1 MKTLLAAINS
11 QYIHSNLAVWYLK
24 ACCNADCGE
33 VEVAEY
39 NINDSLESILSDIYL
54 KEPDNVAF
62 SCYIWNIEFVRKLT
76 ADLRKIL
83 PGLKIILGGP
93 EVSYDQA
100 EILQENQGVDYIL
113 AGEAEL
119 PFAYLLKRLNG
130 LKLSGEEENGL
141 KLSLTAADITDAA
154 GTEKAISAQFGLCRI
169 ENLEG
174 IPSPY
179 TDDMLA
185 ANKGK
190 IVYFETSR
198 GCPYSCSYC
207 LSSTISGLRY
217 FSIDRVKRDLDRLM
231 GSEVRQIK
239 FVDRTFNAS
248 KSRSHEIFS
257 YIIENAPKP
266 ENNRNGIKNYH
277 FEIYPDLLLPETI
290 ELLSTAPVGLIQLE
304 CGIQSTNSETLKAVG
319 RKTDS
324 QKALAN
330 IAKLIDAGNMHIH
343 VDLVAGLPFEDIE
356 SFRESFNNAYDISPH
371 NIQLGFLKLLKGTE
385 LRLNYEKYAY
395 VFRNYPPYEIL
406 RSGSMTYGDL
416 NLLKDIEEVLERY
429 YNSGRFRTSL
439 RLFTETLYEDAF
451 SFFND
456 FSRFN
461 RGKGYLDR
469 PQSSETLY
477 TIMLEFMDSRFSFNE
492 QLSMQLNE
500 LLKFDY
506 LGTHISGQLPNG
518 ISPAISPELFK
529 RSRSFYHNSNKIEK
543 YLPNKKGK
551 SAKDIIRKVN
561 FELFCFDALSEAAIG
576 SPTNLILYI

>member
-207 LSSTISGLRY
+207 LSST
-217 FSIDRVKRDLDRLM
+217 M
-231 GSEVRQIK
+231 
-239 FVDRTFNAS
+239 
-248 KSRSHEIFS
+248 
-257 YIIENAPKP
+257 
-266 ENNRNGIKNYH
+266 
-277 FEIYPDLLLPETI
+277 
-290 ELLSTAPVGLIQLE
+290 
-304 CGIQSTNSETLKAVG
+304 
-319 RKTDS
+319 
-324 QKALAN
+324 
-330 IAKLIDAGNMHIH
+330 
-343 VDLVAGLPFEDIE
+343 
-356 SFRESFNNAYDISPH
+356 
-371 NIQLGFLKLLKGTE
+371 
-385 LRLNYEKYAY
+385 
-395 VFRNYPPYEIL
+395 
-406 RSGSMTYGDL
+406 SGSG
-416 NLLKDIEEVLERY
+416 I
-429 YNSGRFRTSL
+429 
-439 RLFTETLYEDAF
+439 
-451 SFFND
+451 
-456 FSRFN
+456 
-461 RGKGYLDR
+461 
-469 PQSSETLY
+469 
-477 TIMLEFMDSRFSFNE
+477 
-492 QLSMQLNE
+492 
-500 LLKFDY
+500 FD
-506 LGTHISGQLPNG
+506 H
-518 ISPAISPELFK
+518 
-529 RSRSFYHNSNKIEK
+529 
-543 YLPNKKGK
+543 
-551 SAKDIIRKVN
+551 
-561 FELFCFDALSEAAIG
+561 
-576 SPTNLILYI
+576 